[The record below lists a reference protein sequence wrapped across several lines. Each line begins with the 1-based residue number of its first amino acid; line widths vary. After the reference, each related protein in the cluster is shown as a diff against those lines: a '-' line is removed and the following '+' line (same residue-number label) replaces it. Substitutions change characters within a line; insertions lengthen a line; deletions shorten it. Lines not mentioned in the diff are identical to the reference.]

1 MNNYFTKKEQIVI
14 LVLALVIIFVVGFRF
29 LNRENDEFD
38 IEKAENLDF
47 IVQEVEMAKEE
58 SPIEEDTLDIMVH
71 ICGEVYNPGL
81 IQLES
86 GNRIIDAVELA
97 GGLKKDADLD
107 KINLAKKLQDEDKIY
122 IPKIGEDI
130 EFEIFNEIS
139 AESKDL
145 KQGQIDI
152 NKCSREELMTL
163 PGIGEVTA
171 NKILDYRMNNS
182 FKRKED
188 IMEVSGIG
196 EKKFLSMKD
205 LIIVK

>member
-47 IVQEVEMAKEE
+47 IVQEVEMDKEE

-130 EFEIFNEIS
+130 EFEVFNEIS